1 MLASKMRWDVQTPD
15 KEKVEQLAEQLGITP
30 LAASLLTMRGYDT
43 AGKATSFLYGK
54 DAVFHD
60 PYLLKDMEKAVRR
73 IKQAISED
81 EQIMIYGDYDA
92 DGVTSTTVLLQ
103 ILKKYAAQ
111 VDFYIPDRFK
121 EGYGPNEAAFRQI
134 KEEGYSLIVTVDT
147 GIAAVHEAE
156 VAKELGIDLIITDH
170 HEPGPVLPD
179 AYAIIHPKQPGCS
192 YPFKELAGVGVAFK
206 LAHALNTDIPED
218 LLDLCAIGTIA
229 DLVPLHDEN
238 RLMAKLGMVQ
248 FRKTNRPGLR
258 ALTKIAGAEIQSAN
272 EETIGFQ
279 IAPRINAVGRIDQ
292 ADPAVHLLNTE
303 DDMEAEE
310 LAEEINALNKE
321 RQKIV
326 NEMTEEAVQMVEEQ
340 DLDQPVIVAARPG
353 WNPGV
358 VGIVASKLVERY
370 YRPAIVL
377 GIDEEKGIAK
387 GSARSIKGF
396 DLFQNLSEC
405 RDILPHFG
413 GHPMAA
419 GMTLSQDDVSSLR
432 ERINRQAEAV
442 LTAEDFIPVQ
452 EVDLCCRLEEITVD
466 SIAEMNML
474 APFGTGNPKPF
485 VLVSDVKIDEA
496 RRIGANKNHLK
507 LLLADGESKLDCIGF
522 YKGDIEEGIAPGAN
536 ISLVGELSINEWNN
550 RKKPQLMIKDAAV
563 NEWQLFDLRG
573 KRSWEERILKLDSS
587 KRAVLCFR
595 EETKAKLAGTGL
607 EEELILI
614 RGEEDAERL
623 DLHSRYAVFIDT
635 PKSIDIFDHVI
646 KGKQLERIYLI
657 FHQSDEH
664 FFSTFPTRE
673 YFKWYYAFLLKR
685 GSFNLAKYG
694 GELARHKGWTKDTI
708 DFMTKVFF
716 ELGFVTIENGVLSVV
731 FDAAKRDLTDSETYR
746 EKQRLIEL
754 EQKLVYSSA
763 DELKQWL
770 NKRMGESS
778 DAYESMRRT

>member
-1 MLASKMRWDVQTPD
+1 MLASKMRWDVKTTD
-15 KEKVEQLAEQLGITP
+15 TKKAKSLSEQLEITP
-30 LAASLLTMRGYDT
+30 LAASLLVMRGYDT
-43 AGKATSFLYGK
+43 ADKAASFLYGK
-54 DAVFHD
+54 DAEFYD
-60 PYLLKDMEKAVRR
+60 PYLLKDMEKAVQR
-73 IKQAISED
+73 IKQAIAKH

-103 ILKKYAAQ
+103 TLKKYSAE

-134 KEEGYSLIVTVDT
+134 KEQGYSLIITVDT

-156 VAKELGIDLIITDH
+156 VANELGIDLIITDH
-170 HEPGPVLPD
+170 HEPGPVLPH
-179 AYAIIHPKQPGCS
+179 AYAIIHPKQPGCR

-206 LAHALNTDIPED
+206 LAHALCGEVPED

-238 RLMAKLGMVQ
+238 RQIAKLGMMQ
-248 FRKTNRPGLR
+248 FRKTKRLGLK
-258 ALTKIAGAEIQSAN
+258 ALTKIAGANIHDAD

-279 IAPRINAVGRIDQ
+279 IAPRLNAVGRIEQ

-303 DDMEAEE
+303 DETEAQE
-310 LAEEINALNKE
+310 LAEAIHDLNKE

-326 NEMTEEAVQMVEEQ
+326 GQMTEEAVQMIEEQ
-340 DLDQPVIVAARPG
+340 GLEQHVIVVARSG

-419 GMTLSQDDVSSLR
+419 GMTLSLDHVTALR
-432 ERINRQAEAV
+432 ERINRQAAAV
-442 LTAEDFIPVQ
+442 LTTADFIPVQ
-452 EVDLCCRLEEITVD
+452 DVDLSCRLEDITLD

-485 VLVSDVKIDEA
+485 VLINGAKVDET
-496 RRIGANKNHLK
+496 RKIGAHQNHLK
-507 LLLADGESKLDCIGF
+507 LVLTDGQMKLDCVGF
-522 YKGDIEEGIAPGAN
+522 HKGEIEDEIVTGTN

-550 RKKPQLMIKDAAV
+550 RKKPQLMLKDVAV
-563 NEWQLFDLRG
+563 QEWQLFDLRG
-573 KRSWEERILKLDSS
+573 KRSWEEKILKLDPK
-587 KRAVLCFR
+587 KRTIVCFR
-595 EETKAKLAGTGL
+595 EETESKLTRLGF
-607 EEELILI
+607 ENELVLI
-614 RGEEDAERL
+614 KGEIEATQ
-623 DLHSRYAVFIDT
+623 LHLHGRYAVFIDM
-635 PKSIDIFDHVI
+635 PPSIELFYQTI
-646 KGKQLERIYLI
+646 KGQQLERIYLI
-657 FHQSDEH
+657 FNQSDEH
-664 FFSTFPTRE
+664 FFSTVPTRE
-673 YFKWYYAFLLKR
+673 YFRWYYGFLLKR
-685 GSFNLAKYG
+685 RTFDLEKHG
-694 GELARHKGWTKDTI
+694 GELAKFKGWTKDTI

-716 ELGFVTIENGVLSVV
+716 ELGFVTIENGVLTVTYQPE
-731 FDAAKRDLTDSETYR
+731 KRDLTDSTTYQ
-746 EKQRLIEL
+746 EKQRLIEVD
-754 EQKLVYSSA
+754 QKLGYSSV

-770 NKRMGESS
+770 DKQIML
-778 DAYESMRRT
+778 MKV

>member
-1 MLASKMRWDVQTPD
+1 MLASKMRWDVKTPD
-15 KEKVEQLAEQLGITP
+15 KEKVELLSEQLGITP
-30 LAASLLTMRGYDT
+30 LAASLLVMRGYDT
-43 AGKATSFLYGK
+43 ADKAASFLYGK
-54 DAVFHD
+54 DAVFYD
-60 PYLLKDMEKAVRR
+60 PYLLKDMEKAVQR
-73 IKQAISED
+73 IKQAISEN
-81 EQIMIYGDYDA
+81 EKIMIYGDYDA

-103 ILKKYAAQ
+103 ILKKYSAQ
-111 VDFYIPDRFK
+111 ADFYIPDRFK
-121 EGYGPNEAAFRQI
+121 EGYGPNEAAFRHI
-134 KEEGYSLIVTVDT
+134 KEQGYSLIVTVDT
-147 GIAAVHEAE
+147 GIAGVHEAE

-206 LAHALNTDIPED
+206 LAHALNGDIPED

-238 RLMAKLGMVQ
+238 RHIAKLGMAR
-248 FRKTNRPGLR
+248 FRKTNRPGLK
-258 ALTKIAGAEIQSAN
+258 ALAKIAGAEIQSAD

-279 IAPRINAVGRIDQ
+279 IAPRINAVGRIVQ
-292 ADPAVHLLNTE
+292 ADPAVYLLNTE
-303 DDMEAEE
+303 DDTEAGE

-326 NEMTEEAVQMVEEQ
+326 NQITEEAVQMIEDEG
-340 DLDQPVIVAARPG
+340 LDQSVIVCARAG

-358 VGIVASKLVERY
+358 VGIVASKLVERF

-419 GMTLSQDDVSSLR
+419 GMTLSQEDVPLLR

-452 EVDLCCRLEEITVD
+452 EVDLCCRLEDITVD
-466 SIAEMNML
+466 SIAEMNKL

-485 VLVSDVKIDEA
+485 VLVSDAKIDEA
-496 RRIGANKNHLK
+496 RKIGANQNHLK
-507 LLLADGESKLDCIGF
+507 LVLADEGTKLDCVGF
-522 YKGDIEEGIAPGAN
+522 YKGDIEEKIVSGAN
-536 ISLVGELSINEWNN
+536 ISIVGELSINEWNN

-563 NEWQLFDLRG
+563 NEWQLFDFRG
-573 KRSWEERILKLDSS
+573 KRSWKEKILKLDPA
-587 KRAVLCFR
+587 KRIFLCFR
-595 EETKAKLAGTGL
+595 EETKTTFAGTELADELIFISG
-607 EEELILI
+607 EEE
-614 RGEEDAERL
+614 AKRL
-623 DLHSRYAVFIDT
+623 DLHNRYAVFIDT
-635 PKSIDIFDHVI
+635 PQSLERFDHAV
-646 KGKQLERIYLI
+646 KGKKLERIYLI

-664 FFSTFPTRE
+664 FFSTFPTRDH
-673 YFKWYYAFLLKR
+673 FKWYYAFLLKR
-685 GSFNLAKYG
+685 GSFDLAKYA

-716 ELGFVTIENGVLSVV
+716 ELGFVTIENGVLSVK
-731 FDAAKRDLTDSETYR
+731 FDAAKRDLTESDTYR

-770 NKRMGESS
+770 NKLMGESAE
-778 DAYESMRRT
+778 AYESMRRT

>member
-15 KEKVEQLAEQLGITP
+15 KEKVESLSGELGITP
-30 LAASLLTMRGYDT
+30 LAASLLVMRGYDT
-43 AGKATSFLYGK
+43 ADKAASFLYGK

-73 IKQAISED
+73 IKQAISEH
-81 EQIMIYGDYDA
+81 EQMMIYGDYDA

-103 ILKKYAAQ
+103 ALKTFGAN

-121 EGYGPNEAAFRQI
+121 EGYGPNEAAFRQF
-134 KEEGYSLIVTVDT
+134 KEQGCSLIITVDT
-147 GIAAVHEAE
+147 GIAGVHEAD

-179 AYAIIHPKQPGCS
+179 AYAIVHPKQPGCS

-206 LAHALNTDIPED
+206 LAHALLGEVPEE

-238 RLMAKLGMVQ
+238 RHIAKLGIAQ
-248 FRKTNRPGLR
+248 FKKTKRPGLK
-258 ALTKIAGAEIQSAN
+258 ALAKIAGAEIQQAN

-279 IAPRINAVGRIDQ
+279 IAPRINAVGRIEQ

-303 DDMEAEE
+303 DETEAEE
-310 LAEEINALNKE
+310 LAAEIDSLNKE

-326 NEMTEEAVQMVEEQ
+326 NQITDEAVQMIEEQ
-340 DLDQPVIVAARPG
+340 GLDQSVIVAAQPG

-358 VGIVASKLVERY
+358 VGIVASKLVERF

-419 GMTLSQDDVSSLR
+419 GMTLDQEDVEVLR

-442 LTAEDFIPVQ
+442 LTEEDFIPVQ
-452 EVDLCCRLEEITVD
+452 EVDLCCRLEDITVD

-485 VLVSDVKIDEA
+485 VLVEEAEIEEA
-496 RRIGANKNHLK
+496 RKIGANQNHLK
-507 LLLADGESKLDCIGF
+507 LMLADGQAKLDCVGF
-522 YKGDIEEGIAPGAN
+522 YKGEIEENVVPGAK

-563 NEWQLFDLRG
+563 KEWQLFDLRG
-573 KRSWEERILKLDSS
+573 KRSWEEKILKLDPE
-587 KRAVLCFR
+587 KRSFICFR
-595 EETKAKLAGTGL
+595 EETKTKLADTGL
-607 EEELILI
+607 RDELIVIRSEEE
-614 RGEEDAERL
+614 AMKL
-623 DLHSRYAVFIDT
+623 DLHNRYAVFIDT
-635 PKSIDIFDHVI
+635 PQSIDIFDHAV
-646 KGKQLERIYLI
+646 KEKRLERMYLI
-657 FHQSDEH
+657 FNQSDDH
-664 FFSTFPTRE
+664 FFSTFPTRD

-685 GSFNLAKYG
+685 GSFDLAKYG

-731 FDAAKRDLTDSETYR
+731 HGAAKRDLTDSETYR
-746 EKQRLIEL
+746 KKQRLIEL
-754 EQKLVYSSA
+754 EQKLVYSSV

-770 NKRMGESS
+770 NKRMNESS
-778 DAYESMRRT
+778 EALKV

>member
-15 KEKVEQLAEQLGITP
+15 KEKVESLSGQLGITP
-30 LAASLLTMRGYDT
+30 LAASLLVMRGCDT
-43 AGKATSFLYGK
+43 ADQAASFLHGK
-54 DAVFHD
+54 DVGFHD

-73 IKQAISED
+73 IEQAISEH
-81 EQIMIYGDYDA
+81 EHIMIYGDYDA

-103 ILKKYAAQ
+103 TLKKFSAQ

-134 KEEGYSLIVTVDT
+134 KDQGYSLIITVDT
-147 GIAAVHEAE
+147 GIAGVHEAD

-206 LAHALNTDIPED
+206 LAHALSGDVPEE

-238 RLMAKLGMVQ
+238 RHIAKLGMAQ
-248 FRKTNRPGLR
+248 FRKTKRPGLI
-258 ALTKIAGAEIQSAN
+258 ALTKIAGAEIQNAN

-303 DDMEAEE
+303 DETEAIE
-310 LAEEINALNKE
+310 LAEEINSLNKE

-326 NEMTEEAVQMVEEQ
+326 NQITEEAVEMIEEQ
-340 DLDQPVIVAARPG
+340 GLDQPVIVAARPG

-358 VGIVASKLVERY
+358 VGIVASKLVERF

-419 GMTLSQDDVSSLR
+419 GMTLNQDDVGALR

-442 LTAEDFIPVQ
+442 LTEEDFIPVQ
-452 EVDLCCRLEEITVD
+452 EVDLCCRLEDITVD

-485 VLVSDVKIDEA
+485 VLVEDVEIEEA
-496 RRIGANKNHLK
+496 RKIGANQNHLK
-507 LLLADGESKLDCIGF
+507 LMLADGQAKLDCIGF
-522 YKGDIEEGIAPGAN
+522 YKGEIEESVVPGAK

-563 NEWQLFDLRG
+563 KEWQLFDFRG
-573 KRSWEERILKLDSS
+573 KRTWEEQILKLDPE
-587 KRAVLCFR
+587 KRVFICFR
-595 EETKAKLAGTGL
+595 EESRAKLAVTGL
-607 EEELILI
+607 RDELILI
-614 RGEEDAERL
+614 RGEEDAVRI
-623 DLHSRYAVFIDT
+623 DLHNRYAVFIDT
-635 PKSIDIFDHVI
+635 PQSIDIFDHVI
-646 KGKQLERIYLI
+646 NGKRLERIYLI
-657 FHQSDEH
+657 FTQTDDH
-664 FFSTFPTRE
+664 FFSTFPTRD

-685 GSFNLAKYG
+685 GSFDLVKYGAELAK
-694 GELARHKGWTKDTI
+694 HKGWTKDTI

-731 FDAAKRDLTDSETYR
+731 YGAAKRDLTDSETYR
-746 EKQRLIEL
+746 KKQRLIEL
-754 EQKLVYSSA
+754 EQKLLYSSA

-770 NKRMGESS
+770 SKRMDESS
-778 DAYESMRRT
+778 EAYESMRRT